1 MYSENSQ
8 LFVDKVA
15 LKRFKSYEA
24 NTLRSALKAGRTFER
39 KSKELQQF
47 DNTVKSCNKLIKD
60 FNLETFV
67 NLIDIN
73 AIFAYNKES
82 RFGILITKNGGKQN
96 KLFTTPMLSK
106 STLKDGSDY
115 FDFTFRTDRDQLSI
129 DECMEKS
136 QLSTMSRKAKETQ
149 RYIEGAERFA
159 KRDFNHKVDRMTR
172 EERIELALNILD
184 HEFGSCNVIKEIAK
198 IKTVSDKEA
207 AELLNKEAANIKR
220 SATQKANVEKNV
232 LQQEAS
238 DITNFKSVMPKLVPV
253 TQPTIKNDK
262 EEEMIVFMEEIK
274 QEDPQLDSELLE
286 VALESAPKATFTRP
300 AVSTFL
306 EDEDMDFY
314 EPKPAIK
321 LVNTAFEDHELAKYA
336 KDKWL
341 VEQKENGFDAFE
353 QEVNDEYAAMI
364 AAREEA
370 NSSWNYL
377 NHSDNRYGSA
387 NYY

>member
-1 MYSENSQ
+1 MKLNLKKLQTIQLQVTLQDEVTLILNNKTGIEGSYDSTKIDLTPVKKLTAKNGPHFISSSDRFASERRKTFISYREDAPIQFYTGNSMINTTKGIKGSGC
-8 LFVDKVA
+8 FFDVA
-15 LKRFKSYEA
+15 LYEDMA
-24 NTLRSALKAGRTFER
+24 LVLVNYRNVAGTHTQTFNVALSKVTTAKHGATTYTHSVKNTKKTYDGMTAKPYVKEVVVETLTDELTKLLCRVADDIALGNTEALQVIECFMSAYNNE
-39 KSKELQQF
+39 SKETEIDSLLDEEDSTEKCDESQ
-47 DNTVKSCNKLIKD
+47 
-60 FNLETFV
+60 EV
-67 NLIDIN
+67 N
-73 AIFAYNKES
+73 
-82 RFGILITKNGGKQN
+82 
-96 KLFTTPMLSK
+96 
-106 STLKDGSDY
+106 
-115 FDFTFRTDRDQLSI
+115 
-129 DECMEKS
+129 
-136 QLSTMSRKAKETQ
+136 
-149 RYIEGAERFA
+149 
-159 KRDFNHKVDRMTR
+159 
-172 EERIELALNILD
+172 
-184 HEFGSCNVIKEIAK
+184 
-198 IKTVSDKEA
+198 DKE
-207 AELLNKEAANIKR
+207 E
-220 SATQKANVEKNV
+220 
-232 LQQEAS
+232 
-238 DITNFKSVMPKLVPV
+238 
-253 TQPTIKNDK
+253 NDK

-314 EPKPAIK
+314 EPKPTIK

-353 QEVNDEYAAMI
+353 QEVNDEYAVMI